1 MGTENSIKPKYNTKH
16 LKEHEMKTLIVT
28 KRNTFW
34 IDYFALKYYM
44 GWKIKHWDKKL
55 QKEYLQ

>member
-1 MGTENSIKPKYNTKH
+1 
-16 LKEHEMKTLIVT
+16 MKTLIVT

-44 GWKIKHWDKKL
+44 GWRIKHWDKKL